1 MNFRLTAVEPPMGP
15 KKAPLM
21 WERVLKPVLSVGSL
35 VVGTESIPGV

>member
-15 KKAPLM
+15 NKALLM